1 MLSILAQK
9 KCSVKSMMLKIKK
22 IVHKLCSCVIMTINR
37 RCPYILNNLKLLREG
52 KGISQNVLIEEL
64 EKAPYN
70 LKISRR
76 TLQYWESNKR
86 DIKTDKAEKLADYF
100 GVPVSYLLGYSDDF
114 FNKETSKINN
124 SLNKGIELVDG
135 TSMNKEEFRDTVL
148 TTEDDEAL
156 IDFGKTRLVSMI
168 GPTPSDYWDNL
179 GDDFFRMV
187 AVAPSDYVSLVFIWS
202 LMTKEQQ
209 ISILK
214 MLKAFDFEKK
224 ED

>member
-1 MLSILAQK
+1 MNRLKELRKQKGDTLENLSK
-9 KCSVKSMMLKIKK
+9 
-22 IVHKLCSCVIMTINR
+22 
-37 RCPYILNNLKLLREG
+37 NLK
-52 KGISQNVLIEEL
+52 
-64 EKAPYN
+64 EKFDLSLSTGQLSNYENENRTPRDT
-70 LKISRR
+70 KI
-76 TLQYWESNKR
+76 W
-86 DIKTDKAEKLADYF
+86 DCIAEYF
-100 GVPVSYLLGYSDDF
+100 GVSVGYLLGYNDDF

>member
-1 MLSILAQK
+1 MKNPKNRIKQLRNEHIPKLTQENLANEMG
-9 KCSVKSMMLKIKK
+9 VT
-22 IVHKLCSCVIMTINR
+22 KLT
-37 RCPYILNNLKLLREG
+37 
-52 KGISQNVLIEEL
+52 
-64 EKAPYN
+64 
-70 LKISRR
+70 ISR
-76 TLQYWESNKR
+76 WENEEVQ
-86 DIKTDKAEKLADYF
+86 IKPDKAKELANYF
-100 GVPVSYLLGYSDDF
+100 GVTVGYLLGYSDDF

-148 TTEDDEAL
+148 TTEEDEAL

-187 AVAPSDYVSLVFIWS
+187 AVAPSEYVSLVFIWS

>member
-1 MLSILAQK
+1 MKNPKNRIKQLRNEHIPKLTQKNLANEMG
-9 KCSVKSMMLKIKK
+9 VT
-22 IVHKLCSCVIMTINR
+22 KLT
-37 RCPYILNNLKLLREG
+37 
-52 KGISQNVLIEEL
+52 
-64 EKAPYN
+64 
-70 LKISRR
+70 ISR
-76 TLQYWESNKR
+76 WENEEVQ
-86 DIKTDKAEKLADYF
+86 IKPDKAKELADYF
-100 GVPVSYLLGYSDDF
+100 GVTVGYLLGYSDDF